1 MTHRDGK
8 ESDEDRGKGAGGG
21 GRMDFISRVIKPKR
35 KYKKI
40 GEVILPQIKEITKW
54 MMMKKREKVS
64 EKKVKEIWEEEVE
77 GESSPSR
84 RKLEMLSSGVRVNGP

>member
-54 MMMKKREKVS
+54 MMMKKKRGKVLREKG
-64 EKKVKEIWEEEVE
+64 E
-77 GESSPSR
+77 GNMGR
-84 RKLEMLSSGVRVNGP
+84 RS